1 MARTTYRTG
10 RITAA
15 VAVLVLLGACGSEQ
29 ATPPPE
35 PTAGPPATAELPAP
49 GADEPTDPGTNRPPE
64 VAAAMADLAGHLGIA
79 VEDVTVVSYE
89 DVTWPDGALGCPQPG
104 MSYTQALVPGTRLVL
119 AADGVEYSYH
129 AGRESELVRC
139 EHAPQEPAD
148 S

>member
-1 MARTTYRTG
+1 MASTTYRTG

-15 VAVLVLLGACGSEQ
+15 VAVLVLLGACGSER

-64 VAAAMADLAGHLGIA
+64 VAAAMADLADHLGIA

-89 DVTWPDGALGCPQPG
+89 DVTWPDGALGCPEPG
-104 MSYTQALVPGTRLVL
+104 KMYTQAVVEGRRIVL
-119 AADGVEYSYH
+119 AHDGTEYAYH
-129 AGRESELVRC
+129 AGGDR
-139 EHAPQEPAD
+139 APFHCADPKPAAD
-148 S
+148 